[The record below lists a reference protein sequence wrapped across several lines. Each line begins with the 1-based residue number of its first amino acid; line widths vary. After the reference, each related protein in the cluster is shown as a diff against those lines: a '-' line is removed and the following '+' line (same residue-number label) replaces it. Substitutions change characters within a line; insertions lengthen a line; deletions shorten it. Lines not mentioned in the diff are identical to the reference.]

1 MLQLQVHA
9 NHATTSQKPWP
20 GAVLI
25 SRSSRARGK
34 PVFCVL
40 RRNVPWA
47 VRTVADCNSH
57 ITQIA
62 QRFGIKSGVWG
73 LEHPRHNQLRH
84 NQRHKLSC
92 QMIYSLGF
100 LAGIQSNGGGPV
112 GDCKIWM
119 PKTFKNLSM
128 QHRRDARSLQT
139 SLHKGRNKRCLVVTC
154 TLRHSP
160 ISYGVVPPPPA
171 QHWGAKINVLCLR
184 LIGPFQETRLH
195 TPQSK
200 CWTHVDVIPTLT
212 TSPDAVWLESRQRMT
227 WGFWRM
233 NYSSEK
239 EKDIEWLDQ
248 LGDCTP
254 KCDEEQIPAHADFL
268 HS

>member
-1 MLQLQVHA
+1 MQQHPRSPDPELCSYLEKLQGQRKAGVLC
-9 NHATTSQKPWP
+9 SQK
-20 GAVLI
+20 
-25 SRSSRARGK
+25 K
-34 PVFCVL
+34 
-40 RRNVPWA
+40 VPWA

-62 QRFGIKSGVWG
+62 QRFRIKSGVWG

-139 SLHKGRNKRCLVVTC
+139 SLHKGRNKRCLVVTY

-160 ISYGVVPPPPA
+160 IS
-171 QHWGAKINVLCLR
+171 WSC
-184 LIGPFQETRLH
+184 
-195 TPQSK
+195 
-200 CWTHVDVIPTLT
+200 PTT
-212 TSPDAVWLESRQRMT
+212 TSTTLGRQNKCLVSSTNWTISRNSTSYTAIQMLDTCGRYTDPYNIPWCSMIGIQT
-227 WGFWRM
+227 ADDIRFLKDSLFIR
-233 NYSSEK
+233 EK